1 MNTKLILNQLIK
13 NKSYVS
19 KTLPFIIK
27 DYFEDPLEKA
37 VFTYIENFITE
48 YNTLPSDDVIEYY
61 AGQDNN
67 LRDDELQEMSSLW
80 KEVMEI
86 NTDDMTV
93 DWLVD
98 ITEEWCK
105 DRAIYLAVSE
115 SISIITDDKKKGN
128 KNSIP
133 DILKDALAVS
143 FDTNV
148 GHNYVRDAS
157 DRYEYYHRK
166 ESKIP
171 FDIELL
177 NKITK
182 GGFTPGTLNLFLGGT
197 NSGKTLFM
205 CHLAASYLQAGF
217 NVLYITLEIAEE
229 LIAQRIDANLMNT
242 KISDVAALTK
252 DTFLS
257 KVDRIKQKTI
267 GELVIKQYPPAS
279 ANINHFRALLSELS
293 LKKSYK
299 PDVIILDYLG
309 LCLSARVKSA
319 ENSFNYYKSV
329 AEEVRGLA
337 VEKQVPVISNH
348 QFNRSGQYNTDVD
361 LENISESHGI
371 SMTADFMAAII
382 VSEEFLEQKKVMI
395 KQLKS
400 RYNDP
405 SYYSKFMIGMDR
417 EKMRLYNLEEDEV
430 VQSLTVRSN
439 VVSRPVTSI
448 DFS

>member
-80 KEVMEI
+80 KEIMEI

>member
-37 VFTYIENFITE
+37 VFSYIQNFITE

-61 AGQDNN
+61 ASQDND

-128 KNSIP
+128 KNTIP

-171 FDIELL
+171 FDLELL

-182 GGFTPGTLNLFLGGT
+182 GGFSPGTLNLFLGGT

-205 CHLAASYLQAGF
+205 CHLAASYLQAGY

-242 KISDVAALTK
+242 KMSDVAALTK

-439 VVSRPVTSI
+439 VVSRPITSI

>member
-1 MNTKLILNQLIK
+1 MNTKLVLNQLIK
-13 NKSYVS
+13 NKNYVN
-19 KTLPFIIK
+19 KTLPFIKK
-27 DYFEDPLEKA
+27 DYFESHLEKA
-37 VFTYIENFITE
+37 VFSYIQNFITE
-48 YNTLPSDDVIEYY
+48 YNTLPSDDVIQYY
-61 AGQDNN
+61 ASQDND
-67 LRDDELQEMSSLW
+67 LRDDDLNEMTPLW
-80 KEVMEI
+80 NEI
-86 NTDDMTV
+86 MNIDTNEMTV

-105 DRAIYLAVSE
+105 DRAIYLAIME
-115 SISIITDDKKKGN
+115 SISIISDDKKKGS
-128 KNSIP
+128 KNALP
-133 DILKDALAVS
+133 DILKEALAVS

-148 GHNYVRDAS
+148 GHNYVHDAS
-157 DRYEYYHRK
+157 ERYEYYHRK

-182 GGFTPGTLNLFLGGT
+182 GGFSPGTLNLFLGGT

-205 CHLAASYLQAGF
+205 CHLAGSYMKAGY

-229 LIAQRIDANLMNT
+229 LIAQRIDANLMNK
-242 KISDVAALTK
+242 KISDVMTLTQ
-252 DTFLS
+252 DSFLS
-257 KVDRIKQKTI
+257 NVDKIKQKTI

-279 ANINHFRALLSELS
+279 ANINHFRALLNELS
-293 LKKSYK
+293 LKQSFK
-299 PDVIILDYLG
+299 PDVIIIDYLG

-337 VEKQVPVISNH
+337 VERQVPVISNH

-382 VSEEFLEQKKVMI
+382 VTEEFIEAKRVMI

-417 EKMRLYNLEEDEV
+417 EKMRLHNLEEDEIV
-430 VQSLTVRSN
+430 KTVN
-439 VVSRPVTSI
+439 VRIDGHSKPETQI

>member
-13 NKSYVS
+13 NKSYVN

-37 VFTYIENFITE
+37 IFTYIQNFITE

-61 AGQDNN
+61 ASQDNN
-67 LRDDELQEMSSLW
+67 LKDDELQEMSSLW
-80 KEVMEI
+80 KDVMEI

-115 SISIITDDKKKGN
+115 SISIITDEKKKGN
-128 KNSIP
+128 KNTIP

-157 DRYEYYHRK
+157 ERYEFYHRK

-205 CHLAASYLQAGF
+205 CHLAASYLQAGY

-299 PDVIILDYLG
+299 PDVVILDYLG

-439 VVSRPVTSI
+439 VVSKPVASI

>member
-37 VFTYIENFITE
+37 VFTYIQNFITE

-395 KQLKS
+395 KQVKS

-405 SYYSKFMIGMDR
+405 RY
-417 EKMRLYNLEEDEV
+417 
-430 VQSLTVRSN
+430 
-439 VVSRPVTSI
+439 
-448 DFS
+448 

>member
-13 NKSYVS
+13 NKSYVN
-19 KTLPFIIK
+19 KTLPFIK
-27 DYFEDPLEKA
+27 KEYFEDPLDKA
-37 VFTYIENFITE
+37 IFNYINTFITE

-61 AGQDNN
+61 AGRDNS
-67 LRDDELQEMSSLW
+67 LRDDELEAMSALW
-80 KEVMEI
+80 KEVMDVD
-86 NTDDMTV
+86 TDNMTV

-105 DRAIYLAVSE
+105 DRAIFLAVSE
-115 SISIITDDKKKGN
+115 SISIITDEKTKKS
-128 KNSIP
+128 KNEIP
-133 DILKDALAVS
+133 DLLKEALSVS

-148 GHNYVRDAS
+148 GHDFVQDAS
-157 DRYEYYHRK
+157 LRYDYYHRK
-166 ESKIP
+166 EAKIP

-182 GGFTPGTLNLFLGGT
+182 GGFTHGTLNLFLGGT

-205 CHLAASYLQAGF
+205 CHLAASYLQQGY

-229 LIAQRIDANLMNT
+229 LIAQRIDANLMNM
-242 KISDVAALTK
+242 KMADVSGLTK
-252 DTFLS
+252 DSFLS
-257 KVDRIKQKTI
+257 KIDRIRQKTI
-267 GELVIKQYPPAS
+267 GELKIKQYPPAS
-279 ANINHFRALLSELS
+279 VNINHFRALLNELS
-293 LKKSYK
+293 LKKNFT
-299 PDVIILDYLG
+299 PDVIIVDYLG
-309 LCLSARVKSA
+309 ICLSARVKSA
-319 ENSFNYYKSV
+319 ENSYNYYKSV
-329 AEEVRGLA
+329 AEEIRGLA
-337 VEKQVPVISNH
+337 VERQIPIISNH

-382 VSEEFLEQKKVMI
+382 VTEEFLEQKKVMI

-417 EKMRLYNLEEDEV
+417 EKMRLYNLEEDEI
-430 VQSLTVRSN
+430 VQTTTTRSD
-439 VVSRPVTSI
+439 VVSKPVSKI

>member
-205 CHLAASYLQAGF
+205 CHLAASYLQTGF

-430 VQSLTVRSN
+430 LQSLTVRSD

>member
-13 NKSYVS
+13 NKSYVN
-19 KTLPFIIK
+19 KTLPFLK
-27 DYFEDPLEKA
+27 KEYFEDPLDKA
-37 VFTYIENFITE
+37 IFNYISTFITD

-61 AGQDNN
+61 AGRDNS
-67 LRDDELQEMSSLW
+67 LRDDELEAMSELW
-80 KEVMEI
+80 KEIMEVD
-86 NTDDMTV
+86 TDNMTV

-105 DRAIYLAVSE
+105 DRAIYLAITQ
-115 SISIITDDKKKGN
+115 SISIITDEKKKGS
-128 KNSIP
+128 KNMLP
-133 DILKDALAVS
+133 DILKEALAVS

-148 GHNYVRDAS
+148 GHNYGRDAS
-157 DRYEYYHRK
+157 ERYEYYHRK
-166 ESKIP
+166 EAKLP

-205 CHLAASYLQAGF
+205 CHLAGSYMRAGY

-229 LIAQRIDANLMNT
+229 LIAQRIDANLMNKKLSEVVT
-242 KISDVAALTK
+242 LTQ
-252 DTFLS
+252 DSFLS
-257 KVDRIKQKTI
+257 NVDKITKKTI
-267 GELVIKQYPPAS
+267 GQLVIKQYPPAS
-279 ANINHFRALLSELS
+279 ANINHFRALLNELS
-293 LKKSYK
+293 LKESFK
-299 PDVIILDYLG
+299 PDVIIVDYLG

-337 VEKQVPVISNH
+337 VERQIPIISNH

-382 VSEEFLEQKKVMI
+382 VTEEFIESNRVMI

-417 EKMRLYNLEEDEV
+417 EKMRLHNLEDEEIIK
-430 VQSLTVRSN
+430 TINVRIDGHSK
-439 VVSRPVTSI
+439 PETAI